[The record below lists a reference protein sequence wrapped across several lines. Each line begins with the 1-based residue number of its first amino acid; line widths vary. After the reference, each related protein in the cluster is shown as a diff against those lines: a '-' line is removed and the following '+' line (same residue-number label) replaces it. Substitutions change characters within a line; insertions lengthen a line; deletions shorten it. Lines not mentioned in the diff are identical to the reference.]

1 MRNKNNKIGIFGGSF
16 DPPHKGHL
24 HISNVFLKAFNL
36 QKVIWSVS
44 KTNPLIKKNYY
55 YNYNQRIELIKKIT
69 KNSKKVFINNF
80 DKKFSFQLVNGLKK
94 KFKNKTFFFLVGT
107 DNIKN
112 FHKWKNYEK
121 ILRMTTVVFISRP
134 GYKSGVKKS
143 IFFKR
148 YKNYLL
154 KKYDKSTTIEEKS
167 WFYIKD
173 KGLNISSSNIKNRL
187 YKNNNS

>member
-24 HISNVFLKAFNL
+24 HISNVFLKTFNL

-55 YNYNQRIELIKKIT
+55 YNYNQRIELLKKIT
-69 KNSKKVFINNF
+69 KKSKKVFINNF
-80 DKKFSFQLVNGLKK
+80 DKKFSFQLVKRLKK

-121 ILRMTTVVFISRP
+121 ILKMTTVVFISRP
-134 GYKSGVKKS
+134 GYESGVKKS
-143 IFFKR
+143 IFFKK

-154 KKYDKSTTIEEKS
+154 KKYDKSTIIEENS

-187 YKNNNS
+187 YKNKNS

>member
-44 KTNPLIKKNYY
+44 KKNPLIKKNYY

-121 ILRMTTVVFISRP
+121 ILKMTTVVFISRP
-134 GYKSGVKKS
+134 GYENGVKRS

-148 YKNYLL
+148 YKSYLL
-154 KKYDKSTTIEEKS
+154 KKYDKSTTIGENS

>member
-24 HISNVFLKAFNL
+24 HISNVFLKTFNL

-55 YNYNQRIELIKKIT
+55 YNYSQRIKLLKKIT

-121 ILRMTTVVFISRP
+121 ILKMTTVVFISRP
-134 GYKSGVKKS
+134 GYESGVKRS

-148 YKNYLL
+148 YKSYLL
-154 KKYDKSTTIEEKS
+154 KKYDKSTTIGENS

>member
-121 ILRMTTVVFISRP
+121 ILKMTTVVFISRP
-134 GYKSGVKKS
+134 GYESGVKRS

-148 YKNYLL
+148 YKSYLL
-154 KKYDKSTTIEEKS
+154 KKYDKSTTIGENS

>member
-24 HISNVFLKAFNL
+24 HISNVFIKTFNL

-44 KTNPLIKKNYY
+44 KKNPLIKKNYY

-121 ILRMTTVVFISRP
+121 ILKMTTVVFISRP
-134 GYKSGVKKS
+134 GYESGVKRS

-148 YKNYLL
+148 YKSYLL
-154 KKYDKSTTIEEKS
+154 KKYDKSTTIGENS